1 MYFVKLDHSLELGE
15 NVVHK
20 VFIESLT
27 SGYAD
32 VIQRGLEWTGVAG
45 TLRHSDRVYVKPNL
59 TFPHFRKGVMTNP
72 EAIENL
78 IICLKNY
85 TGNITICEADSGG
98 YNRFSMDD
106 VFVKVGLTALAKR
119 YGVQLCNLSFQ
130 KPKLFTVRSR
140 FLTHTVPLPACLL
153 DECDLF
159 ITMPVPKI
167 HMNTGISIS
176 IKNQWGVIQ
185 EPAQRLRL
193 HPYFKEVIYMVNKSL
208 PKSMSIVDGK
218 YGLTGSGP
226 MRGDVIDLNWLL
238 VADNIFAADLVSS
251 HLVGINPKRIAY
263 LRYILQKEGLFDFSG
278 VEFNC
283 DYRKFVAATP
293 FHLVREWTDYPGVM
307 AFNSRLIAYLGYES
321 PIANLL
327 HQLLY
332 MFREPFYEYDH
343 KNS

>member
-1 MYFVKLDHSLELGE
+1 MK
-15 NVVHK
+15 K

-32 VIQRGLEWTGVAG
+32 VIQRGLEWTGVAA
-45 TLRHSDRVYVKPNL
+45 TLRHSDRVYIKPNL
-59 TFPHFRKGVMTNP
+59 TFPNFRKGVMTNP

-106 VFVKVGLTALAKR
+106 VFQKVGIADLVKR
-119 YGVQLCNLSFQ
+119 YGIKFSNLSFE
-130 KPKLFTVRSR
+130 KPKAVEFRSAFR
-140 FLTHTVPLPACLL
+140 THTMPLPVCLL

-167 HMNTGISIS
+167 HMNTGVSIS
-176 IKNQWGVIQ
+176 LKNQWGVIQ
-185 EPAQRLRL
+185 EPAERLKL
-193 HPYFKEVIYMVNKSL
+193 HPYFKYAVHQVNKSL
-208 PKSMSIVDGK
+208 LRAISIVDGK
-218 YGLTGSGP
+218 FGLTRSGP
-226 MRGDVIDLNWLL
+226 MRGDAVDLNWLL
-238 VADNIFAADLVSS
+238 VSDNMFAADFVSC
-251 HLVGINPKRIAY
+251 HLIGVNPISISY
-263 LRYILQKEGLFDFSG
+263 LKHILRLENIVDFSTI
-278 VEFNC
+278 ELNC
-283 DYRKFVAATP
+283 DYKTFVAKTP
-293 FHLVREWTDYPGVM
+293 FYLEREWTDYPGVM

-332 MFREPFYEYDH
+332 MFREPFYDH
-343 KNS
+343 EAVKPKSDSTLNSFRREE